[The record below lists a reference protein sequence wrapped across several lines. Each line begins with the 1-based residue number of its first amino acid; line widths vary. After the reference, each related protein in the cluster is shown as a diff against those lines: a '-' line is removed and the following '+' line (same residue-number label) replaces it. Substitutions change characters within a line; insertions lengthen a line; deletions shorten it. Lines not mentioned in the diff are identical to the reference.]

1 MSICLTTIM
10 SIFPDAS
17 DFTVRNSS
25 FYYRKMSKRPIR
37 TWCLSLKCAELRCKK
52 SLHWQTH
59 SLLTNQSE
67 NNDERNKRRNNIPQ
81 RTYSTVASSRSRLP
95 ISWTSWTNTANLVS
109 SCISA
114 DEMLVNPVL
123 GIDVL
128 YDASDPGAA
137 FDSQDHYN
145 RLCFPSTEQ
154 QYIADITSW
163 VTESANPL

>member
-1 MSICLTTIM
+1 M
-10 SIFPDAS
+10 
-17 DFTVRNSS
+17 
-25 FYYRKMSKRPIR
+25 
-37 TWCLSLKCAELRCKK
+37 
-52 SLHWQTH
+52 
-59 SLLTNQSE
+59 
-67 NNDERNKRRNNIPQ
+67 
-81 RTYSTVASSRSRLP
+81 
-95 ISWTSWTNTANLVS
+95 S

-154 QYIADITSW
+154 QYIGDITSW